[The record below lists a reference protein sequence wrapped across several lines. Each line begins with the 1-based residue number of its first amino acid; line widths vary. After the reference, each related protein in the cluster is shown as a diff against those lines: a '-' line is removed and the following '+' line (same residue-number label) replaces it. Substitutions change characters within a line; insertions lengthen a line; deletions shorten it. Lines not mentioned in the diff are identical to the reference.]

1 MPEIAEVEAQRLKLD
16 KYAVGLTI
24 MRAVVTEQGGGP
36 RNGTVDTYIQCFHM
50 PHTPLC
56 FLHTSPY
63 THRPTHI
70 TPTHIALQTSPLHTS
85 PYTHHPTHMTGFLVD
100 SSFF

>member
-1 MPEIAEVEAQRLKLD
+1 MPEIAEVEAQRRKLD

-24 MRAVVTEQGGGP
+24 MRAVVTKQGGGP

-63 THRPTHI
+63 THHPPHIALHTSPFTHR
-70 TPTHIALQTSPLHTS
+70 PTHIALHT
-85 PYTHHPTHMTGFLVD
+85 
-100 SSFF
+100 